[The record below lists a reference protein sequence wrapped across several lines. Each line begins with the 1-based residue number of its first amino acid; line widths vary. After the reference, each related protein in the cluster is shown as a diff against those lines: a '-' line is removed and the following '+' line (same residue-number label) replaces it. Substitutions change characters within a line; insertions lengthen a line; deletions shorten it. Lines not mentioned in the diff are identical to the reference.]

1 MCERTGWVVV
11 PMDIV
16 PSATILFIDGYDHDR
31 EYWVRRINISSPEYL
46 VLEADSGAAGLSVC
60 QSQRIDCVVA
70 ELRLPD
76 MSGFQVLVE
85 LVPYAR
91 YPEIAVIMLS
101 RLSFPQLAE
110 LAIKNG
116 AQTYLVKSHISGDDL
131 DRAIHK
137 ALVTVPP
144 TAKEHRV

>member
-1 MCERTGWVVV
+1 MFERTGWAAV

-46 VLEADSGAAGLSVC
+46 ILEADTGAAGLSLC
-60 QSQRIDCVVA
+60 RSQRIDCVVA

-76 MSGFQVLVE
+76 MSGFQVLLQ

-91 YPEIAVIMLS
+91 WEIAVVMLS
-101 RLSFPQLAE
+101 RLSYPQLAE

-116 AQTYLVKSHISGDDL
+116 AQTYLVKSRISGDDL

-144 TAKEHRV
+144 TRKELRV

>member
-1 MCERTGWVVV
+1 MFERTGCAAV

-46 VLEADSGAAGLSVC
+46 VLEADTGAAGLSLC
-60 QSQRIDCVVA
+60 RSRRIDCVVA

-76 MSGFQVLVE
+76 MSGFQVLLQ

-91 YPEIAVIMLS
+91 CPGIAVVMLS
-101 RLSFPQLAE
+101 RLSYP
-110 LAIKNG
+110 
-116 AQTYLVKSHISGDDL
+116 
-131 DRAIHK
+131 
-137 ALVTVPP
+137 
-144 TAKEHRV
+144 

>member
-1 MCERTGWVVV
+1 MEVVH
-11 PMDIV
+11 
-16 PSATILFIDGYDHDR
+16 PSATVLFVDGYDHDR
-31 EYWVRRINISSPEYL
+31 EYWVHRLNVLSPDYV
-46 VLEADSGAAGLSVC
+46 VLEADTGAAGLSVC

-70 ELRLPD
+70 ELTLPD

-101 RLSFPQLAE
+101 RLNFPQLPE

-116 AQTYLVKSHISGDDL
+116 AQTYLVKSRISGNDL

-137 ALVTVPP
+137 ALATVAP
-144 TAKEHRV
+144 TRKELRV

>member
-1 MCERTGWVVV
+1 MCERTGWAVV

-46 VLEADSGAAGLSVC
+46 VLEADTGAAGLSVC

-131 DRAIHK
+131 DRAIHQ
-137 ALVTVPP
+137 ALVTVPA
-144 TAKEHRV
+144 TGKEHRV

>member
-1 MCERTGWVVV
+1 
-11 PMDIV
+11 MDIV

-31 EYWVRRINISSPEYL
+31 EYWVRRLNISSPEYL
-46 VLEADSGAAGLSVC
+46 VLEADTGAAGLSVC
-60 QSQRIDCVVA
+60 QSRRIDCVVA

-76 MSGFQVLVE
+76 MSGFQVLVK

-91 YPEIAVIMLS
+91 YPEMAVVMLS

-116 AQTYLVKSHISGDDL
+116 AQTYLVKSRISGDDL

-144 TAKEHRV
+144 TGKELRV